1 MKKRIITAAFL
12 AFIFGNKANAQ
23 ETKTDSSA
31 YKKTKLKIE
40 EVNFISSYYT
50 QDGNNSA
57 VTGGVGTEKL
67 TDVATTLDIKVSRRD
82 KKNRKQLYGF
92 ELGVD
97 SYTSASSDKIDPNT
111 VTSASYQDVR
121 VYPSLNFSSENEEKR
136 QIFSSGVSASAEYD
150 YFSLGANLGYT
161 KYSKNKNTEFNVKGM
176 AFFDTWKVILPI
188 ELRNNPDP
196 NYKQGD
202 MKPRTSYNLG
212 FTLSQVMNRNFQ
224 MAFLLDLGYQEGL
237 LATKFNRVYFNDSPL
252 NSALATVKSENL
264 PDTRFKIPIGMRA
277 NYFLGDHLI
286 LRAFYRYYWDNW
298 NINSHTISLE
308 PTIKLSAF
316 SSLSIPYRYY
326 VQTKADYFQPIF
338 QHNLAD
344 EYFTSDYDLSAFSSN
359 MIGLGYKIVDHNKGL
374 FNVKRINSLEL
385 RYGYYNRNNGLS
397 SHIVT
402 LAMKFK

>member
-264 PDTRFKIPIGMRA
+264 PDTRFKIPVGMRA

-397 SHIVT
+397 SHILT